1 MRWSTT
7 AWTSRTARGSLV
19 ADTNTCWVERWQTKK
34 RTTLPARDDALTPFR
49 LCVNSIR
56 SNSAVRRAIP
66 RMNIAWSGLLSSG
79 ALPSLLSSELQLEM
93 IMLLRSSTNLG
104 PSEPRRNLSD
114 CGAVTNALGCH
125 ANVATAK
132 LRSTKEQTWGEPTC
146 QANHGKRL
154 WMSCY
159 WNQQNGLVTSGVHR
173 PIVLQVEFIS
183 NFSKFKL
190 IKKWTSC

>member
-1 MRWSTT
+1 MQACFAANAHNGVNLVNR
-7 AWTSRTARGSLV
+7 ARITGRRHKHLLGWKL
-19 ADTNTCWVERWQTKK
+19 ADEK
-34 RTTLPARDDALTPFR
+34 RTTLPARDDTLTPFR

-56 SNSAVRRAIP
+56 SNSAVLRAIP

-104 PSEPRRNLSD
+104 PSELRRNLSN
-114 CGAVTNALGCH
+114 CGSVTNALGCH

-132 LRSTKEQTWGEPTC
+132 LKSTKEQTWGKPTC
-146 QANHGKRL
+146 QATHGKRL
-154 WMSCY
+154 RMSCY

-173 PIVLQVEFIS
+173 PTVLLVKFIS
-183 NFSKFKL
+183 KFL
-190 IKKWTSC
+190 NSN